1 MEVKKLSKMNLF
13 QDYTAELSMIDIN
26 NPDFE
31 NKSKVH
37 DWRNYVPYDW
47 QKNWEQFTERERQI
61 IAVMAQSQADKEEW
75 D

>member
-1 MEVKKLSKMNLF
+1 
-13 QDYTAELSMIDIN
+13 MININ
-26 NPDFE
+26 NPDFK
-31 NKSKVH
+31 NAAKVH
-37 DWRNYVPYDW
+37 DWRNYVPCDW